1 MSFFSKDL
9 LEKVTVLETSFFFPP
24 KDIGK
29 HWFLSFCSFFYYFLH
44 SPLSFPFSVSGFP
57 SPSSKGKCS
66 FEWEVSG
73 MCLGE
78 ASQGCLA
85 LSLLE
90 LDVHSLWADFFFFF
104 VAVPE
109 KFLVSACAVSNVSH
123 SKHSLC
129 FLAHK
134 TAEVHPVQWTNYSA
148 LSRYLC

>member
-9 LEKVTVLETSFFFPP
+9 LEKVTVLETAFFFFQRTSENT
-24 KDIGK
+24 D
-29 HWFLSFCSFFYYFLH
+29 FYLFVLFFFYSFLH
-44 SPLSFPFSVSGFP
+44 FPLSFPFSVSGFP

-90 LDVHSLWADFFFFF
+90 SDVHSL
-104 VAVPE
+104 
-109 KFLVSACAVSNVSH
+109 
-123 SKHSLC
+123 
-129 FLAHK
+129 
-134 TAEVHPVQWTNYSA
+134 
-148 LSRYLC
+148 